1 MQTWQG
7 EVANSSIIGGLDDMQ
22 SSFPVSNMNLLES
35 LGIGGL
41 LSLPKLTSYKMI
53 RKSWE
58 YPALQRSESEQIDI
72 PLSLPYSLP
81 SILTPGRAPKG

>member
-41 LSLPKLTSYKMI
+41 LSLPKLTFYKMN
-53 RKSWE
+53 RK
-58 YPALQRSESEQIDI
+58 
-72 PLSLPYSLP
+72 
-81 SILTPGRAPKG
+81 G